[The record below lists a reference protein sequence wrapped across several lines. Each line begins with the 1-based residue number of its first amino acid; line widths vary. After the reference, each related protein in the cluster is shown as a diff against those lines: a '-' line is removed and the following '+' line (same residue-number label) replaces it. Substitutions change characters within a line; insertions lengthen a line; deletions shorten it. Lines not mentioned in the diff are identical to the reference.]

1 VLTSERV
8 PRYRLWVHGV
18 GGDGMIV
25 MAEHK
30 NQGDLGA
37 TVTVRGVRASV
48 GAMRPGNAG
57 GAKGRR
63 KVDA

>member
-1 VLTSERV
+1 
-8 PRYRLWVHGV
+8 
-18 GGDGMIV
+18 MIV

-30 NQGDLGA
+30 NQGDLA
-37 TVTVRGVRASV
+37 AEVTEARSQSV
-48 GAMRPGNAG
+48 HRAMRPGNAG